1 MKDPALT
8 IQRLGA
14 AVLLVAVLLASA
26 GCAAKPTPTPTPTKT
41 PRPTLTPTV
50 AKPTRT
56 PTPLVPSATPTPLT
70 PPTAT
75 PAPPIGIKYVCAD
88 GDGVYVRSKPD
99 PEARVTAWPDGTEMM
114 VLAQEGDWYK
124 VKDPDGYVGYVPVQ
138 YLCLTQAA
146 LPTAAPA
153 PPPPPPQ
160 PTATPNP
167 ANTFDKTLFAG
178 CPQCNQAEIVANI
191 VDRSG
196 ERISGLVVVLTN
208 HAGGQYVSEPSTKE
222 TQWVQYPCREVPAQF
237 ERKLYNVKLSD
248 ELVALREQKGD
259 WWAYVAQSK
268 DNRAPLSPEV
278 GPISFA
284 NTCQAGRYF
293 IDFQRQ

>member
-1 MKDPALT
+1 LKGQALP

-14 AVLLVAVLLASA
+14 AVLLVAVLLSSA

-41 PRPTLTPTV
+41 PRPTLTPTA

-56 PTPLVPSATPTPLT
+56 PTPLVPPATPTPLT

-88 GDGVYVRSKPD
+88 GDGVYVRSRPD
-99 PEARVTAWPDGTEMM
+99 LEARVTVWPDGTEMM

-124 VKDPDGYVGYVPVQ
+124 VRAPDGYVGYVPVQ
-138 YLCLTQAA
+138 YLCLVQAA

-167 ANTFDKTLFAG
+167 ANTFRISLPATG
-178 CPQCNQAEIVANI
+178 CPQPDQAEVVANI
-191 VDRSG
+191 VGDGG
-196 ERISGLVVVLTN
+196 ERISGLVLVLTN
-208 HAGGQYVSEPSTKE
+208 HAGGQYVSDPSMKE
-222 TQWVQYPCREVPAQF
+222 TQWVQYPCAAVPAQF
-237 ERKLYNVKLSD
+237 ERKLYNVKLN
-248 ELVALREQKGD
+248 LTQFLLGQKGD
-259 WWAYVAQSK
+259 WFAYVAQSK
-268 DNRAPLSPEV
+268 DNLAPLSPEA

-284 NTCQAGRYF
+284 DPKQAGRYF

>member
-1 MKDPALT
+1 LKDQGLT

-14 AVLLVAVLLASA
+14 AVLLVAVLLSST

-50 AKPTRT
+50 PRPTKT

-75 PAPPIGIKYVCAD
+75 PAQPIGIRYVCAD
-88 GDGVYVRSKPD
+88 GDGVYVRSSPD
-99 PEARVTAWPDGTEMM
+99 LEARVTAWPDGTEMM

-124 VKDPDGYVGYVPVQ
+124 VQAPDDYVGYVPAQ
-138 YLCLTQAA
+138 YLCLEQAE

-167 ANTFDKTLFAG
+167 ANTFRITLPATG
-178 CPQCNQAEIVANI
+178 CPQPDQAEVVANI
-191 VDRSG
+191 VESSG
-196 ERISGLVVVLTN
+196 ERISGLVLVLTN

-222 TQWVQYPCREVPAQF
+222 TQWVMYPCAAVPAQY
-237 ERKLYNVKLSD
+237 ERKLYNVKLNLTQLLLGQS
-248 ELVALREQKGD
+248 GD

-268 DNRAPLSPEV
+268 DNLSPLSPEA

-284 NTCQAGRYF
+284 NPKQAGRYF

>member
-1 MKDPALT
+1 MKDQALK

-14 AVLLVAVLLASA
+14 AALLVAVLLASA

-88 GDGVYVRSKPD
+88 GDGVYVRSSPD
-99 PEARVTAWPDGTEMM
+99 LEARVTAWPDGTEMM

-124 VKDPDGYVGYVPVQ
+124 VQDPDGYVGYVPAQ
-138 YLCLTQAA
+138 YLCLEQAA
-146 LPTAAPA
+146 LPPATPA

-167 ANTFDKTLFAG
+167 ANTFRITLFAA
-178 CPQCNQAEIVANI
+178 CPQQNQAEIVANI
-191 VDRSG
+191 VDSSG

-222 TQWVQYPCREVPAQF
+222 TQWVQYPCAAVPAQF
-237 ERKLYNVKLSD
+237 ERKLYNVKLD
-248 ELVALREQKGD
+248 LTQFLRDQKGD
-259 WWAYVAQSK
+259 WFAYVAQSK
-268 DNRAPLSPEV
+268 ENLSPLSPEA

-284 NTCQAGRYF
+284 DTKQAGRYF
-293 IDFQRQ
+293 IDFQHR

>member
-8 IQRLGA
+8 IQRLGT

-26 GCAAKPTPTPTPTKT
+26 GCAAKPAPTPTPTKT

-88 GDGVYVRSKPD
+88 GDGVYVRSRPD
-99 PEARVTAWPDGTEMM
+99 LEARVEAWPDGTEMM
-114 VLAQEGDWYK
+114 VLAQEGDWSK
-124 VKDPDGYVGYVPVQ
+124 VRAPDGYVGYVPTQ
-138 YLCLTQAA
+138 YLCLVQAA
-146 LPTAAPA
+146 LPTTAPA

-167 ANTFDKTLFAG
+167 ANTFEITLFAA
-178 CPQCNQAEIVANI
+178 CPQDDQAEIVANI

-208 HAGGQYVSEPSTKE
+208 DAGGQYVSDPSLKE
-222 TQWVQYPCREVPAQF
+222 TQWVQYPCAAVPAQF
-237 ERKLYNVKLSD
+237 ERKLYNVKLS
-248 ELVALREQKGD
+248 LTQFLRGQKGD
-259 WWAYVAQSK
+259 WFAYVAQSK
-268 DNRAPLSPEV
+268 ENLAPLSKRSM
-278 GPISFA
+278 PISFA
-284 NTCQAGRYF
+284 NGGRYF